1 MRHSEEFDNRGRRPV
16 RRAPNSPRRTR
27 VSKEPEERRQE
38 IIETAL
44 ELLAEKGY
52 DNTNVQ
58 DITDRMNVSPG
69 LCYRYFKSKTEI
81 FAAASELY
89 AMKAIKQTKVPLNG
103 DISVIEKLQ
112 IFIKRVFDFSMSHQ
126 AFESRYNEET
136 DIRAIHLDHVADQ
149 WYFLLLPLIEQGTKE
164 GIFHCKD
171 IPATTHFLIYGLVH
185 TFHKRIPAVKDTSEY
200 MENFLSCIYDM
211 FARVLEIPRSSF
223 GKPTAM

>member
-1 MRHSEEFDNRGRRPV
+1 MKHSEEFDNRGRRSL

-27 VSKEPEERRQE
+27 ISKEPEERRQE

-89 AMKAIKQTKVPLNG
+89 ASKAIKQIKVPNSA
-103 DISVIEKLQ
+103 DTPVIEKLQ
-112 IFIKRVFDFSMSHQ
+112 IFIKRIFDFSMSHQ
-126 AFESRYNEET
+126 QFESRYHEET

-149 WYFLLLPLIEQGTKE
+149 WYTLLLPIIDQGTNE

-185 TFHKRIPAVKDTSEY
+185 TFHKRIPAAKDTSAY
-200 MENFLSCIYDM
+200 MENFLLFIYDM
-211 FARVLEIPRSSF
+211 FARVLEFPVSSF
-223 GKPTAM
+223 GKL